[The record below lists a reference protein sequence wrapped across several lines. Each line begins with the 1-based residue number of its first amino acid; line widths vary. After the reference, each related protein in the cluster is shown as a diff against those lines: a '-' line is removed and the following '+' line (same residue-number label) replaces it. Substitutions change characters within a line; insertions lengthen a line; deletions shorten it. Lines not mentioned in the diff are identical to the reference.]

1 MRNKKYNLIIFII
14 VIGLIFILFRPDAI
28 IKVLLTTK
36 MQTEV
41 PTEFRNK
48 FAEKEIN
55 NHIVSLLHKD
65 EYPESFYRVPGKYDF
80 VVYAFDGISNNIQD
94 LQYTRSNTSFESLI
108 NHVSVPVD
116 FMQGVV
122 HCFRKN
128 LNVKVKQIRFNGNII
143 SQKFINGSYVF
154 RTEGEYEIF
163 FNNSRVIYTNTDTGN
178 YIIIKN
184 EGEFYQIC
192 ILEIYDKANEKQII
206 SRFET
211 Y

>member
-28 IKVLLTTK
+28 IKALLTTK
-36 MQTEV
+36 MQSEV
-41 PTEFRNK
+41 PTVFRNK

-55 NHIVSLLHKD
+55 NHIVSLLHKGG
-65 EYPESFYRVPGKYDF
+65 YPESFYRVPGKYDF
-80 VVYAFDGISNNIQD
+80 VVYAFDGISNSIQD
-94 LQYTRSNTSFESLI
+94 IKFLNSDNSLEPII
-108 NHVSVPVD
+108 NQVNVPTE
-116 FMQGVV
+116 FMQGII
-122 HCFRKN
+122 HYFRDN
-128 LNVKVKQIRFNGNII
+128 IHDKVKQIRFNGNILN
-143 SQKFINGSYVF
+143 QKLVNGPYIF
-154 RTEGEYEIF
+154 KTKGKYEIF
-163 FNNSRVIYTNTDTGN
+163 FNDKREFFIDTDTEN

>member
-28 IKVLLTTK
+28 IKALLTTK

-41 PTEFRNK
+41 PTGFRNK
-48 FAEKEIN
+48 FAEKEKEY
-55 NHIVSLLHKD
+55 HISSLTHKGG
-65 EYPESFYRVPGKYDF
+65 YPESFYRSPNKYDF
-80 VVYAFDGISNNIQD
+80 AVYAFDGISNSIQD
-94 LQYTRSNTSFESLI
+94 IKFLNSDNSLEPII
-108 NHVSVPVD
+108 NQVNVPTE
-116 FMQGVV
+116 FMQGII
-122 HCFRKN
+122 HYFRDN
-128 LNVKVKQIRFNGNII
+128 IHDKVKQIRFNGNILN
-143 SQKFINGSYVF
+143 QKLVNGPYIF
-154 RTEGEYEIF
+154 KTKGKYEIF
-163 FNNSRVIYTNTDTGN
+163 FNDKREFFIDTDTEN

-206 SRFET
+206 SRFQT